1 MYTVRLERR
10 FSPASEAWTAK
21 ERGNPAGILAGF
33 PGRRRTGYFFGAST
47 GLRSNFPLDTTKMM
61 QSLAASH
68 FVTCFTPWGWYS

>member
-1 MYTVRLERR
+1 MRLEHR

-21 ERGNPAGILAGF
+21 ERGNPAGILGGF

-68 FVTCFTPWGWYS
+68 FVTCFTP